1 VVWRHSAWGVQ
12 LRKTNFRIAESPRN
26 LVSPAEPAG
35 DVQRAKPP
43 LDLRDPVLAGI
54 MAWLIPGA
62 GHWYQGRRTKALLFF
77 VTIMGSFSYG
87 LWLGGG
93 RVVYAAWGPSP
104 EEKRLPYFCQIG
116 VGAAALPALWQANR
130 FRNSGFEAVEARK
143 QAGTAT
149 ISDWFMAPPNMA
161 GLKTNS
167 ETELDVLN
175 FKYHR
180 YFELGTVYTMIA
192 GLLNLLVIFDACG
205 GPAFGVGAN
214 RADKPD
220 RPDKRASPVA
230 TPPPAA

>member
-1 VVWRHSAWGVQ
+1 
-12 LRKTNFRIAESPRN
+12 LRKTNFRIAESPRT

-35 DVQRAKPP
+35 DVQPARPP
-43 LDLRDPVLAGI
+43 LDLRDPFLAGV

-62 GHWYQGRRTKALLFF
+62 GHWYQGRRTKAVLFF

-93 RVVYAAWGPSP
+93 RVVYAAWGTSP

-116 VGAAALPALWQANR
+116 VGTAALPALFQAMR
-130 FRNSGFEAVEARK
+130 FSEKQFVDGVKSRRLEKTARFW
-143 QAGTAT
+143 
-149 ISDWFMAPPNMA
+149 DWFMAPPIVDGQVND
-161 GLKTNS
+161 
-167 ETELDVLN
+167 LDDYN
-175 FKYHR
+175 FQYHR

-214 RADKPD
+214 RSDKPD
-220 RPDKRASPVA
+220 KPDKNRPAVA
-230 TPPPAA
+230 TTPAA

>member
-1 VVWRHSAWGVQ
+1 M
-12 LRKTNFRIAESPRN
+12 SP
-26 LVSPAEPAG
+26 VEPAG
-35 DVQRAKPP
+35 DVQPARPP
-43 LDLRDPVLAGI
+43 LDLRDPFLAGV

-62 GHWYQGRRTKALLFF
+62 GHWYQGRRTKAVLFF

-93 RVVYAAWGPSP
+93 RVVYAAWGTTP
-104 EEKRLPYFCQIG
+104 EEKRLPYFCQLG
-116 VGAAALPALWQANR
+116 VGGAALPALWQSR
-130 FRNSGFEAVEARK
+130 QFGSKEFVEQVKSRK
-143 QAGTAT
+143 NAGTAKFW
-149 ISDWFMAPPNMA
+149 DWFMAPPIVDGSMN
-161 GLKTNS
+161 
-167 ETELDVLN
+167 ELDALN

-214 RADKPD
+214 RLDKPD
-220 RPDKRASPVA
+220 KKGSPVA